1 VKLAVLPEND
11 IVFFEQA
18 AKVLRGGMSLLLL
31 EGKLRTG
38 LRGPTKFRNFSGIK
52 SASHWAFL

>member
-38 LRGPTKFRNFSGIK
+38 LRGPTKFRNFSGIE
-52 SASHWAFL
+52 SASH